1 MFKRLLVFFFSL
13 VLSVAAVDFATK
25 VIQWDVA
32 MITAAPDGVTRQ
44 VIGINGNWPPVPVW
58 VNRHDHIVLQ
68 VKNHLNVTITVH
80 THGIDEVG
88 TTYWDGVDMVTQWYD
103 VERMY

>member
-1 MFKRLLVFFFSL
+1 MLQLHLLVFFFSL
-13 VLSVAAVDFATK
+13 VLLAAATDNK

-68 VKNHLNVTITVH
+68 VKNHLTVPITVH

-88 TTYWDGVDMVTQWYD
+88 TTYWDGVDMVTQWY
-103 VERMY
+103 VPQRC